1 MRAAVADGTIVGMDA
16 RPLTP
21 RERAVLDAL
30 LAIDLHDADSLRRQA
45 ADAVVAG
52 TCGCGCPSI
61 DFEHGLGRGMSV
73 KVNASVRGS
82 HDGLFLYTVEDPSL
96 GEILGGIEWLSG
108 SETDP
113 DELPSPDL
121 LDIQAA

>member
-1 MRAAVADGTIVGMDA
+1 M
-16 RPLTP
+16 
-21 RERAVLDAL
+21 LDAL